1 MSSPA
6 PIQQPPHFVATR
18 YTDFWNDVLV
28 PKFIRWKHIVVDGL
42 AQHSAQVFPTLE
54 VGLGDRV
61 IDAGCGFGDTTLE
74 LARIVGPSG
83 LVVGLDCCEA
93 FLDHARRDAARAGI
107 RNAVFLEADVET
119 YPFEPIHDFCFS
131 RFGTQF
137 FEDPVAALCN
147 MRAGLRPGGT
157 MTMIVWR
164 ELAENPWL
172 SIPKDVVLRF
182 LPRPSEN
189 ARTCGPGPF
198 SMADPD
204 VVTRLL
210 EGAGYGRIS
219 FERIDADVLVGR
231 DLDEAVEFQL
241 ALGPAGEVFREA
253 EDEAIRQ
260 HARITEALKAEL
272 KPYRTPGGVMMGSS
286 SWKVTA
292 RRER

>member
-6 PIQQPPHFVATR
+6 PMLQKPPFVATR
-18 YTDFWNDVLV
+18 YTDFWNEVLV

-42 AQHSAQVFPTLE
+42 AQHSAQVFPMLE
-54 VGLGDRV
+54 VGPGDKV

-83 LVVGLDCCEA
+83 SVTGLDCCRA
-93 FLDHARRDAARAGI
+93 FLDHARNDAERAGV
-107 RNAVFLEADVET
+107 RNAVFVEADVET
-119 YPFEPIHDFCFS
+119 YPFEPVHDFCFS

-137 FEDPVAALCN
+137 FEDPIAGLCN
-147 MRAGLRPGGT
+147 MRAALRPGGV

-172 SIPKDVVLRF
+172 SIPRDVVLRF
-182 LPRPSEN
+182 LPRPSET

-198 SMADPD
+198 SMADQRI
-204 VVTRLL
+204 VMRLL
-210 EGAGYGRIS
+210 EGAGYNQIS

-241 ALGPAGEVFREA
+241 ALGPAGEVYREA
-253 EDEAIRQ
+253 GDEAIRKQ
-260 HARITEALKAEL
+260 ARVTEVLKAEL
-272 KPYRTPGGVMMGSS
+272 EQYLTPDGVMMRSS
-286 SWKVTA
+286 SWKVSA
-292 RRER
+292 KR

>member
-6 PIQQPPHFVATR
+6 TVLQTPPFVATR
-18 YTDFWNDVLV
+18 YTDFWNEVLV

-42 AQHSAQVFPTLE
+42 AQHSAQVFPMLE
-54 VGLGDRV
+54 VGPGDKV

-83 LVVGLDCCEA
+83 SVTGLDCCSA
-93 FLDHARRDAARAGI
+93 FLDHARNDAARAGI

-137 FEDPVAALCN
+137 FEDPVAGLCN
-147 MRAGLRPGGT
+147 MRAALQPGGV

-164 ELAENPWL
+164 ELTENPWL
-172 SIPKDVVLRF
+172 SIPRDVVLHF

-198 SMADPD
+198 SMADQH
-204 VVTRLL
+204 VVRRLL
-210 EGAGYGRIS
+210 EGSGYSEIS
-219 FERIDADVLVGR
+219 FERIDAEVLVGR
-231 DLDEAVEFQL
+231 DLEEAVEFQL
-241 ALGPAGEVFREA
+241 ALGPAGEVYREA
-253 EDEAIRQ
+253 GDEAARKR
-260 HARITEALKAEL
+260 ARITDVLEAEL
-272 KPYRTPGGVMMGSS
+272 EQYLTPEGVMMRSS
-286 SWKVTA
+286 SWKVSA
-292 RRER
+292 RR

>member
-1 MSSPA
+1 M
-6 PIQQPPHFVATR
+6 QQPPRFVATR

-54 VGLGDRV
+54 VGPGDRV

-147 MRAGLRPGGT
+147 VRAGLRPGGT

-172 SIPKDVVLRF
+172 SIPRDVVLRF

-210 EGAGYGRIS
+210 EGAGYGQIS

-231 DLDEAVEFQL
+231 ELDEAVEFQL

-253 EDEAIRQ
+253 EDEATRKRT
-260 HARITEALKAEL
+260 RITEALKAEL
-272 KPYRTPGGVMMGSS
+272 EPYLTPDGVMMGSS